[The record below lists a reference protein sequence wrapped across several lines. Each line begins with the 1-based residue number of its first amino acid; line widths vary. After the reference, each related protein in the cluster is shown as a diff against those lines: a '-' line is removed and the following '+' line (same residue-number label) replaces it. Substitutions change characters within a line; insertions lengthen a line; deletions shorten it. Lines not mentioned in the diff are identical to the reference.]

1 MWAARNSHTAIVN
14 ALILA
19 GADPNPQNQVSAR
32 GNVQH
37 GGLRSRANFL
47 QPEDDVWRPE
57 LGLSGQFM
65 YH

>member
-1 MWAARNSHTAIVN
+1 MWAARNSHTAIVH

-19 GADPNPQNQVSAR
+19 GADLNPQNQVSCA

-47 QPEDDVWRPE
+47 QPQDDGVE
-57 LGLSGQFM
+57 
-65 YH
+65 